1 MLKQTYIGMV
11 DFHGAQW
18 ARIGGADLSKM
29 TGVKGVK
36 KLVLEKVSGL
46 HGVLDLREIGSL
58 VLKDTDMSQV
68 HTILCNTNFNIEGL
82 KKQKWN
88 GLFIFD
94 YVGPLNPNTKLIK
107 DCIQNNNKQR

>member
-1 MLKQTYIGMV
+1 MLKQNYVGMV

-36 KLVLEKVSGL
+36 KLVLENDRGL
-46 HGVLDLREIGSL
+46 QGVLDLRGVGSL
-58 VLKDTDMSQV
+58 ELKNTDISDV
-68 HTILCNTNFNIEGL
+68 RVILCNTTFNIENL
-82 KKQKWN
+82 KKQKWS

-94 YVGPLNPNTKLIK
+94 YVGSIKPNTKLIG
-107 DCIQNNNKQR
+107 DLIQNKR